1 MVIAVTVGVIL
12 AALLFMKRMAE
23 VSGIRLVDRRE
34 SVRGLDRPLPHGVLL
49 YAVGGPLFFGAVR
62 SAMTALEEVDKS
74 VRVVILDLRA
84 VPSLDATA
92 LVGLESAFD
101 RLNRSSVFVIL
112 GGVQPGPLRVMARA
126 GWRGR
131 HGRVA
136 IYRSFERAVA
146 EARKAFE

>member
-1 MVIAVTVGVIL
+1 M
-12 AALLFMKRMAE
+12 
-23 VSGIRLVDRRE
+23 S
-34 SVRGLDRPLPHGVLL
+34 
-49 YAVGGPLFFGAVR
+49 
-62 SAMTALEEVDKS
+62 ALEAMDKS

-84 VPSLDATA
+84 VPALDATG

-101 RLNRSSVFVIL
+101 RLQREQVFVIL
-112 GGVQPGPLRVMARA
+112 AGVQRQPLRAMARA

-131 HGRVA
+131 RGRLS

>member
-1 MVIAVTVGVIL
+1 
-12 AALLFMKRMAE
+12 
-23 VSGIRLVDRRE
+23 
-34 SVRGLDRPLPHGVLL
+34 
-49 YAVGGPLFFGAVR
+49 
-62 SAMTALEEVDKS
+62 MTALEEVDKS

-101 RLNRSSVFVIL
+101 RLNRSGIFVIL
-112 GGVQPGPLRVMARA
+112 AGVQRAPLRVMARA